1 MHVWVTP
8 YDPGGKMWALQTLLF
23 AKKRPKRAKDCRSFH
38 LDLFNIITQAVSTS
52 KKINCSSL
60 LQPFGGW
67 CTCTWFEILCLLF
80 FWSTSFFFLSFLTKK
95 CANFLAQRW
104 SHDCCSRTNNKIWCR
119 SYWSYYYHLRKN
131 SSNGRRRKRCQ
142 TSQNGPKSAYKTG
155 FGVGRV
161 RRHRRVYHNEGHGLR
176 DRLVHP
182 PERGWRLAIFGS
194 PQGSCTPGGRGGW
207 GPRGGRRFVF
217 QLEK

>member
-1 MHVWVTP
+1 M
-8 YDPGGKMWALQTLLF
+8 ALMKSLSTNACLGNSIWSWWQDVGTTNT
-23 AKKRPKRAKDCRSFH
+23 AVCKKKRPKRAKDCRSFH

-119 SYWSYYYHLRKN
+119 SYWSYYYHLRKTRQMGEE
-131 SSNGRRRKRCQ
+131 GRGVRLR
-142 TSQNGPKSAYKTG
+142 KTG
-155 FGVGRV
+155 QNRPTRPV
-161 RRHRRVYHNEGHGLR
+161 
-176 DRLVHP
+176 
-182 PERGWRLAIFGS
+182 
-194 PQGSCTPGGRGGW
+194 
-207 GPRGGRRFVF
+207 
-217 QLEK
+217 LE